1 MVKRLASGKV
11 KENEAVFEDV
21 DEEDVVSDEEE
32 EDEDEE
38 ESGEDEGMSD
48 EEGDE
53 DEEEMEIEETGGEGE
68 DKGEKKAIKMTA
80 EMWREK
86 IARGDQ
92 GLVDLVKEAIPE
104 PFSQSSLE
112 APWEPTEGLNALI
125 KSLFLHL
132 ASKDTAHKPKQLRL
146 LGMAVFARVDVL
158 NWVGKAAEE
167 EFKSFPSSSTAW
179 KNALAFIKA
188 VPLPNEN
195 WTTPLFPTKTQGQ
208 AKKFTKENKGKILAK
223 ALEEYVLA
231 LTKQKLPTVVQLS
244 LMSWLSGAPLQ
255 HLPRPQLTA
264 QFFFSNFSRGSTHA
278 IFALEGLFQLVVK
291 HNFEHPK
298 LFEEVYVLTT
308 PSSFHLN
315 HKKKFLDLLDM
326 FLSSTHLSTY
336 IVASFIK
343 KLSRCLL
350 YVPFDIQ
357 EPLMGLIRNAI
368 TRHPMTSFLV
378 HREQPDSVACDPFD
392 EEERGLQKTGAME
405 SSLWEVK
412 TLQSHFLYPVAK
424 RARFIDTHKQDV
436 ESFIRFRGVDGYWND
451 TMTRAYGEQVG
462 QMGREERQWAD
473 EGGEEERLRR
483 KIPIMDTLV
492 STKILPQKTFLAEYG
507 SVWAV

>member
-1 MVKRLASGKV
+1 SFRMVKREVSGKL
-11 KENEAVFEDV
+11 KEDEAMFEDV
-21 DEEDVVSDEEE
+21 DEEDVVTDE
-32 EDEDEE
+32 EE

-48 EEGDE
+48 EEGG
-53 DEEEMEIEETGGEGE
+53 DEEEMEVDGEKAGEGE
-68 DKGEKKAIKMTA
+68 EVGEMTA
-80 EMWREK
+80 ELWREK
-86 IARGDQ
+86 IAKGDQ
-92 GLVDLVKEAIPE
+92 GLVELVKRAIPQ
-104 PFSQSSLE
+104 PFSQTSPE
-112 APWEPTEGLNALI
+112 APWEPTQELRTLI

-132 ASKDTAHKPKQLRL
+132 ASKDTTHKPKQLRQ

-158 NWVGKAAEE
+158 NWVGRAAEE
-167 EFKSFPSSSTAW
+167 EFKSFPSSSTSW

-188 VPLPNEN
+188 IPLPHEN
-195 WTTPLFPTKTQGQ
+195 WTTPLFESASQSQ
-208 AKKFTKENKGKILAK
+208 ARKFTKENKGKMLSK

-244 LMSWLSGAPLQ
+244 LMSWLSGAPMQ

-264 QFFFSNFSRGSTHA
+264 QFFFSNFSKGSTHA

-291 HNFEHPK
+291 HNFEHPT
-298 LFEEVYVLTT
+298 LFEEVYALTT

-326 FLSSTHLSTY
+326 LLSSTHLSTY
-336 IVASFIK
+336 IVAAFVK

-357 EPLMGLIRNAI
+357 EPVMGLIRNAI
-368 TRHPMTSFLV
+368 TRHPTASFLM
-378 HREQPDSVACDPFD
+378 HREQPDSVERDPFD
-392 EEERGLQKTGAME
+392 EEERDLKKSGAME

-412 TLQSHFLYPVAK
+412 TLQTHFLYPVAK
-424 RARFIDTHKQDV
+424 RARFIDAPKQDV
-436 ESFIRFRGVDGYWND
+436 ESFIRFRGADGYWND
-451 TMTRAYGEQVG
+451 TMTRAYGEAVG
-462 QMGREERQWAD
+462 GMGREERQWAEE
-473 EGGEEERLRR
+473 EGDERLRR
-483 KIPIMDTLV
+483 KIPIVENLA